1 MYKAIISLILAVGAL
16 VYCSSCSK
24 RGFVGDNASVNF
36 NTDTLTFDTVFTAV
50 GSVTK
55 QVLIYNKNS
64 KWLKVTNMS
73 LAKGATSQFR
83 INVDGKPGNSAS
95 NLEIAPFDSAYIFV
109 AVTVDPTAVDL
120 PFIIEDDLVAQYGTK
135 NTKVHLMAYGQ
146 NAVFV
151 NDSVMQGNLTWTNTK
166 PYVVVNSCL
175 IDSSASLTIM
185 PGTKIYMHNNSKFFV
200 KGTLKAI
207 GTKTDSIIWQGDRL
221 DRDYFGGDGSGEW
234 CGLHFLS
241 KSTNNELTHCTI
253 KNGGSP
259 WKFFNEVARQFE
271 FAAPGLI
278 YLEPHDQTT
287 VAPKLTMNNCYVGM
301 SISYGVLAYAS
312 SLRATNCLFHTCGA
326 NNFAAVQG
334 GKYNFTHCTFANY
347 GYYLSNGLAI
357 VKHDNES
364 ILLMTNALRDGDGN
378 IVAATN
384 LDAKYINCIVYGTQ
398 KDGEEVLI
406 DKTNAA
412 LHNIS
417 FEHCI
422 LAASD
427 TLDTLAQCSLDVF
440 TKSLINN
447 DPSFEN
453 TSKLDYNIKAGSS
466 AKGAG
471 IAIGIA
477 FDIEEFSRSVSNPS
491 VGAFE

>member
-1 MYKAIISLILAVGAL
+1 VFFIIGAISFW
-16 VYCSSCSK
+16 SCSK
-24 RGFVGDNASVNF
+24 RNFIGNNATVNF
-36 NTDTLTFDTVFTAV
+36 STDTLTFDTVFTTV

-55 QVLIYNKNS
+55 QVLIHNENS
-64 KWLKVTNMS
+64 KWLKVDNIS

-83 INVDGKPGNSAS
+83 LNIDGKPGNSAS

-109 AVTVDPTAVDL
+109 AVTVDPSVADL
-120 PFIIEDDLVAQYGTK
+120 PFIIEDDIIAQYGNQSTK
-135 NTKVHLMAYGQ
+135 LHLMAYGQ
-146 NAVFV
+146 NAIFV
-151 NDSVMQGNLTWTNTK
+151 NDSVMQGNLIWTKTK

-175 IDSSASLTIM
+175 IDSSATLTIEA
-185 PGTKIYMHNNSKFFV
+185 GTKIYMHNNSKFFV

-207 GTKTDSIIWQGDRL
+207 GTKTDSIVWQGDRL
-221 DRDYFGGDGSGEW
+221 DRDYFGGDASGEW

-241 KSTNNELTHCTI
+241 KSLNNELSHCTI

-259 WKFFNEVARQFE
+259 WKIYNEQTRQFE

-278 YLEPHDQTT
+278 YLEPHNQSSI
-287 VAPKLTMNNCYVGM
+287 APKLTMNNCYVGM

-312 SLRATNCLFHTCGA
+312 SLRATNCLFYTCGA

-378 IVAATN
+378 IVDATD

-398 KDGEEVLI
+398 KEGEEVLI

-412 LHNIS
+412 GHNIN

-427 TLDTLAQCSLDVF
+427 TLDTLSQCTLDVF
-440 TKSLINN
+440 TKSLING
-447 DPSFEN
+447 DPSFNEP
-453 TSKLDYNIKAGSS
+453 TKLNYDIKAGSN
-466 AKGAG
+466 AKGSG
-471 IAIGIA
+471 KAIGIA
-477 FDIEEFSRSVSNPS
+477 FDIEEFSRNLSNPS
-491 VGAFE
+491 IGCYE